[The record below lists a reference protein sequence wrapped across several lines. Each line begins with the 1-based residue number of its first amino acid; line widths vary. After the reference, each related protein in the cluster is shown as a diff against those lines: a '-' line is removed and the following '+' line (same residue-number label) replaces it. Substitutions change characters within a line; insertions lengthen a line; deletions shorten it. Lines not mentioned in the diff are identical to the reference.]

1 MFPDE
6 DITVLYGNPLE
17 IICVAGHGYTSQDL
31 EFFRQGEHINASIV
45 NYTAVRVL
53 IEKPDIGS
61 YVYIC
66 TNIKTNKSSS
76 RRVHVDTIPSF
87 VTSFKCISQNLD
99 QMKCSWLR
107 PKTIP
112 LINQSLTYFVNG
124 KTVNPPCHVVSD
136 GNLSS
141 CAWFASHGFPLYR
154 QQLEKYLFKMKSCN
168 SMGCIDEDFTI
179 DHFSIVKPDKPTY
192 LKVLRS
198 GPHDVTLKWR
208 IPNNMVDLLPGGIE
222 HRIEYQ
228 IAGIDDPS
236 YFRKVDATYLPP
248 KNRSY
253 VFELTDLLSAH
264 REYEVRIYI
273 KPKKAKEEEFWSD
286 YACKIFNTTSER
298 PQRPPEIA
306 AGAFHQMVYK
316 NHRLVNVFWSQLK
329 KYEEAGANFTYKVVV
344 SQGEKTETL
353 FPETKNYISL
363 VIATLDSLKVSV
375 WSHNAIGTSN
385 SYSYLYIPSLDT
397 QTLLVKY
404 FTMLKHINGTYELS
418 WDRVN
423 DIDNYTLFWCESDTA
438 NICVDHINFTTLQPD
453 VIKYYID
460 LPQVNTYQFSL
471 SANDGSVSSGM
482 TWAECD
488 MARGQIGL
496 FVRGV
501 CEAQP
506 HREV

>member
-1 MFPDE
+1 
-6 DITVLYGNPLE
+6 
-17 IICVAGHGYTSQDL
+17 
-31 EFFRQGEHINASIV
+31 
-45 NYTAVRVL
+45 
-53 IEKPDIGS
+53 
-61 YVYIC
+61 
-66 TNIKTNKSSS
+66 
-76 RRVHVDTIPSF
+76 
-87 VTSFKCISQNLD
+87 
-99 QMKCSWLR
+99 
-107 PKTIP
+107 
-112 LINQSLTYFVNG
+112 
-124 KTVNPPCHVVSD
+124 
-136 GNLSS
+136 
-141 CAWFASHGFPLYR
+141 
-154 QQLEKYLFKMKSCN
+154 MKSCN

-198 GPHDVTLKWR
+198 GPHDVTLKWK

-228 IAGIDDPS
+228 IPGIDDPS

-286 YACKIFNTTSER
+286 YACKIFNTSSER

-363 VIATLDSLKVSV
+363 VIATLDSLK
-375 WSHNAIGTSN
+375 
-385 SYSYLYIPSLDT
+385 
-397 QTLLVKY
+397 
-404 FTMLKHINGTYELS
+404 
-418 WDRVN
+418 
-423 DIDNYTLFWCESDTA
+423 
-438 NICVDHINFTTLQPD
+438 PD